1 MFRLD
6 KRPPCSYVLPSS
18 DSDAELLIFWG
29 CCSERKDL
37 YLFSYIE
44 KVSEPLLI
52 YLWGSPRQEIFRPEV
67 ARTRDDARINK
78 LNG

>member
-6 KRPPCSYVLPSS
+6 KRPPCSYVPSS

-52 YLWGSPRQEIFRPEV
+52 YLRGSPRQEILGPEV
-67 ARTRDDARINK
+67 ARTRDGARIN
-78 LNG
+78 